1 VDNNVI
7 SFNFSVQ
14 DIKFITTISNYQKEL
29 FKPVPIQP
37 PVLSN
42 LYPIGFQSFR
52 DILHLPTLI
61 YYHPHVPKK
70 ELKTFDGFYEYV
82 DKHSVYFESEH
93 IQFILHN
100 NTYNLQISKAELMG
114 IVYQYD
120 NNNEQLNIQGAW
132 HTLIWTHNEESDAW
146 EPFLEKTKAVVITTT
161 EKSDNKN
168 ENVSFISLRLKFDP
182 IEISLSQRSIR
193 NFLYLMSLADVV
205 TSSSARLLPYSIINQ
220 LGTDVDCM
228 LR

>member
-1 VDNNVI
+1 MDSNI
-7 SFNFSVQ
+7 IAFNFSVQ
-14 DIKFITTISNYQKEL
+14 DIKFIKTVSNYQKEL
-29 FKPVPIQP
+29 FKQVPILP
-37 PVLSN
+37 PLLSS

-52 DILHLPTLI
+52 DILHMPMLI

-70 ELKTFDGFYEYV
+70 ERKTFDGFYEYV
-82 DKHSVYFESEH
+82 DKHSVNFETEY

-100 NTYNLQISKAELMG
+100 NTYNLQISKTELMG
-114 IVYQYD
+114 IIYEYD
-120 NNNEQLNIQGAW
+120 NTNDQLNIQGAW

-146 EPFLEKTKAVVITTT
+146 EPFLEKTKAVVITAT
-161 EKSDNKN
+161 EKSDKDNDN
-168 ENVSFISLRLKFDP
+168 SSFVSLRLKFDP

-193 NFLYLMSLADVV
+193 NFLYVMSLADVV
-205 TSSSARLLPYSIINQ
+205 TSSSGRLLPYSIKNQ